1 MEKDAFDQRVA
12 EIIARRDA
20 VDDPQIRS
28 DINFLLMWLASYKGK
43 AEGYREAI
51 DFLKEKL

>member
-1 MEKDAFDQRVA
+1 MENGFDQRIA
-12 EIIARRDA
+12 EIMVRRDT

-28 DINFLLMWLASYKGK
+28 DINFLLMWLASYKGM

-51 DFLKEKL
+51 GFWREKT